1 MDRGAWQAAVHGVTE
16 TGHDWARMRLCSHHA
31 QPWTWFSD
39 RKKQALAGWRTLG
52 RPSQSSHAWTNKFI
66 EHCVQLVIASESRSL
81 VSDCLQPQGLY
92 SPWDSPGQNTGV
104 GSLTLLQG
112 IFPTQGSNLGLPHC
126 RWILYQLSHQ
136 GSLRILEWVAH
147 PFSSGSSW
155 PRNRTGVYCMAGRFF
170 TNWATQTLYQ
180 IDWVALNLTR
190 DCCTGIPLSPH
201 SSLFLWVIS
210 TWRDVANWSTSL
222 LSPDS
227 PT

>member
-1 MDRGAWQAAVHGVTE
+1 MESCPHFSSVPLASSSINWLPTYVYGGFRGGSVVKNLNGNPLQYSCLENPMDRGAWQAAVHGVTE
-16 TGHDWARMRLCSHHA
+16 TGHDWARMRLCAHHA

-136 GSLRILEWVAH
+136 GSL
-147 PFSSGSSW
+147 PK
-155 PRNRTGVYCMAGRFF
+155 RNE
-170 TNWATQTLYQ
+170 
-180 IDWVALNLTR
+180 
-190 DCCTGIPLSPH
+190 
-201 SSLFLWVIS
+201 
-210 TWRDVANWSTSL
+210 
-222 LSPDS
+222 
-227 PT
+227 